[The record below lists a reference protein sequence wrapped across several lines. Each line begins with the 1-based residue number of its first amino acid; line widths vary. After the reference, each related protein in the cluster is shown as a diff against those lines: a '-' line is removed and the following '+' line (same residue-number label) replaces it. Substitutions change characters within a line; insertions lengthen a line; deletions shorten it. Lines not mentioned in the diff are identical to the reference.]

1 MTSPR
6 CQMSSFFSTGLS
18 RRNGPAWCKKGMF
31 VGIPP
36 TINQRPATASAYARW
51 TGIDSGGSY
60 NVIET
65 FRLRRNATDTGWVGE
80 SSNSGNNVKLE
91 ILDTA
96 DLTIVD
102 VLLNVR
108 IDTAVMNSHLWPAEP
123 TTARPPWGTS
133 VLNYSDGHAITLAEV
148 QVLA

>member
-1 MTSPR
+1 
-6 CQMSSFFSTGLS
+6 MSSLFSTGLS

-31 VGIPP
+31 VGIAP
-36 TINQRPATASAYARW
+36 TIHQRPATANAYARW

-80 SSNSGNNVKLE
+80 SSNYGNNVKLH
-91 ILDTA
+91 ILDTP

-102 VLLNVR
+102 VLLILR
-108 IDTAVMNSHLWPAEP
+108 INANMIKSHPWTEVP
-123 TTARPPWGTS
+123 TSTRPPWGTS
-133 VLNYSDGHAITLAEV
+133 LLNYSDGETITLAQV
-148 QVLA
+148 QILA

>member
-1 MTSPR
+1 
-6 CQMSSFFSTGLS
+6 MSSLFSTGLA

-36 TINQRPATASAYARW
+36 TINQRPATATAYARW
-51 TGIDSGGSY
+51 TGLDSGGSY

-80 SSNSGNNVKLE
+80 SSSSGNNVKLE
-91 ILDTA
+91 ILDTT
-96 DLTIVD
+96 DLTTVD
-102 VLLNVR
+102 VLLILR
-108 IDTAVMNSHLWPAEP
+108 IGTAVMNSHLWPTEP
-123 TTARPPWGTS
+123 TTARPPWGTKP
-133 VLNYSDGHAITLAEV
+133 LAYSDGSAITLAEA